1 MAVPVEVTEHEES
14 LLDSCPPAPELPD
27 IDAGADAFVSSLDVE
42 QQTSFTATPVT
53 APPTADVVSLYGR
66 LVLQTAEPLRE
77 TGDRVNGRCRFRFK
91 GNRSHS
97 SSRRLPSCMMW
108 TEAHGFGAQTAEH
121 EFRRQRVS
129 LRFLQGGLAVLA
141 SGPDVETPVVVDG
154 AAELFGTEFGTGK

>member
-1 MAVPVEVTEHEES
+1 MENCWIRVPVYVG
-14 LLDSCPPAPELPD
+14 ELPD

-53 APPTADVVSLYGR
+53 APPTADAISSTADLYYKLPSAQGNWRPGQRLSVSLP
-66 LVLQTAEPLRE
+66 LQGESESLIVPAAAILHDVDGGTW
-77 TGDRVNGRCRFRFK
+77 VY
-91 GNRSHS
+91 
-97 SSRRLPSCMMW
+97 M
-108 TEAHGFGAQTAEH
+108 QTAEH